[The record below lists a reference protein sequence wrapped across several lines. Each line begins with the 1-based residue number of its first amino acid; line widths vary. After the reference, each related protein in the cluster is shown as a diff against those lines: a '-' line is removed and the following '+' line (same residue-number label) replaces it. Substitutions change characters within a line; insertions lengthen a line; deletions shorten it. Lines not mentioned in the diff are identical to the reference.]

1 MISEEKMVHI
11 VHLLIDGLYKADF
24 VDYSDDDE
32 ALREA
37 KRVCL
42 HWLKGMEAVTEIA
55 RNRIRTQRNAPLE
68 GSPQWENLFQKYC
81 DEEMQKRGG

>member
-24 VDYSDDDE
+24 VDYSDDDA

-42 HWLKGMEAVTEIA
+42 QYMNQVNKVTELA
-55 RNRIRTQRNAPLE
+55 RKRILSQKNPPLE
-68 GSPQWENLFQKYC
+68 NSRQWDTLFQKYY
-81 DEEMQKRGG
+81 EEEVQKIGG

>member
-11 VHLLIDGLYKADF
+11 VHLVIDGLYKADF
-24 VDYSDDDE
+24 VDYADDDA

-42 HWLKGMEAVTEIA
+42 QYMNQVNKVTELA
-55 RNRIRTQRNAPLE
+55 RKRILSQKNPPLE
-68 GSPQWENLFQKYC
+68 NSRQWDTLFQKYY
-81 DEEMQKRGG
+81 EEEAQKIGG